1 MAAESLAQGIVASG
15 SSDSKWGSFPGATDG
30 KKGTPW
36 HGRPG
41 DMPATLALNLGL
53 PTTVAG
59 MSILTWPGAAS
70 EVCSWDSERL
80 DTLLNWCRNRL

>member
-15 SSDSKWGSFPGATDG
+15 SSDSKWGRFPGATDG

-59 MSILTWPGAAS
+59 MSILTWPGENCFGGVFMGLRKPRDALKL
-70 EVCSWDSERL
+70 V
-80 DTLLNWCRNRL
+80 